1 MRNMFGGM
9 IGEIEAGVTLLLFWP
24 METENMCERVCPLS
38 TDQPVSPITNIT
50 VTNKSK

>member
-1 MRNMFGGM
+1 MFGGM
-9 IGEIEAGVTLLLFWP
+9 IGETEAGVTLLLLFWP
-24 METENMCERVCPLS
+24 METENMRARVCPLS